1 MSVPSKKVYQ
11 DLKPGHFI
19 LGIILSAISGI
30 LLLLS
35 FPPYGIWPL
44 IWIAFFPYVIAQHRL
59 FSRRW
64 ESLSFS
70 IALLFWLGPYL
81 ARIFGDEA
89 GFFFKYLGVW
99 IAIITFFLHKERKFH
114 ELTQYRWFIL
124 QGIISWVG
132 FEMIRTFIP
141 LLATNAFVGYTQA
154 KQAWLIQPVS
164 IFSIYG
170 LNLVIMLVN
179 FSLAYWVI
187 AWFDHRWPMK
197 DIVIFNHYS
206 AKRWLGITVGIV
218 LFWIGLSFFIL
229 FSAPE
234 DTPTIRVAAL
244 QSNFPQAAHVDSET
258 PPEQRFQVLTEQIH
272 EAAEQG
278 AEVIFTP
285 EMGLAFDP
293 QVEHTEELKD
303 LAAETGAYLFITYVV
318 SNENEFRNEAVVM
331 SPSGEFLEVYGKN
344 HAFGEPRTPTA
355 GVYPVYE
362 TPVGRLATMI
372 CHDANYT
379 DVARKLTRNGAQMI
393 ATATREF
400 GGVGEQLW
408 TNNVFRAVENHVA
421 VVYNGVAFSS
431 AIIDPN
437 GRLLALELNQEGKRL
452 TLVMDVPLGEGNT
465 LLVQWGDWLGWLSLA
480 GYIFFIAFQL
490 IVERKAGSMKKQ
502 NT

>member
-1 MSVPSKKVYQ
+1 MSVLSEKNYQ
-11 DLKPGHFI
+11 NLKPAHFI
-19 LGIILSAISGI
+19 LGVMLSAMSGI

-35 FPPYGIWPL
+35 FSPYGIWPL
-44 IWIAFFPYVIAQHRL
+44 IWVAFVPYIIAQHRL
-59 FSRRW
+59 FPHRW

-99 IAIITFFLHKERKFH
+99 IAVITFFLHKERKFH
-114 ELTQYRWFIL
+114 ELTRYRWFIL
-124 QGIISWVG
+124 QGVINWVG

-154 KQAWLIQPVS
+154 KQPWLIQPVS

-170 LNLVIMLVN
+170 LNLLILLVN
-179 FSLAYWVI
+179 FTIAYW
-187 AWFDHRWPMK
+187 ALACFDRRWPLK
-197 DIVIFNHYS
+197 DIVMINFRS
-206 AKRWLGITVGIV
+206 TKRWLGISIGIV
-218 LFWIGLSFFIL
+218 TFWIGLSFFIL

-234 DTPTIRVAAL
+234 DASTIRVAVL
-244 QSNFPQAAHVDSET
+244 QPNFPQAAHVDVET
-258 PPEQRFQVLTEQIH
+258 SSEQRFQVFTEQVQ
-272 EAAEQG
+272 EAVAQG

-293 QVEHTEELKD
+293 QIEHTEDLKS
-303 LAAETGAYLFITYVV
+303 LATDTGVYLFVTYVV
-318 SNENEFRNEAVVM
+318 SNENEFRNEAVVLN
-331 SPSGEFLEVYGKN
+331 PSGEFLDVYGKN

-355 GVYPVYE
+355 GVYPVYD
-362 TPVGRLATMI
+362 TAVGRLATMI

-408 TNNVFRAVENHVA
+408 ANNVFRAVENRVS
-421 VVYNGVAFSS
+421 VIYNGVAYSS
-431 AIIDPN
+431 AIIDPY
-437 GRLLALELNQEGKRL
+437 GRLLTLKLNPDGERL
-452 TLVMDVPLGEGNT
+452 TLVMDVPLGEDHT
-465 LLVQWGDWLGWLSLA
+465 LLVQLGDWLGWLSLA
-480 GYIFFIAFQL
+480 GYVFFVLFQL
-490 IVERKAGSMKKQ
+490 VIERKNVSIK
-502 NT
+502 

>member
-1 MSVPSKKVYQ
+1 MSVSSEKEHQ
-11 DLKPGHFI
+11 DLKPAHFI
-19 LGIILSAISGI
+19 LGVMLSAISGI

-44 IWIAFFPYVIAQHRL
+44 IWIALVPYVIAQHRL
-59 FSRRW
+59 FPRRW

-70 IALLFWLGPYL
+70 IAVLFWLGPYL

-99 IAIITFFLHKERKFH
+99 IAVITFFMHRERKFH

-132 FEMIRTFIP
+132 FEMFRTFIP

-154 KQAWLIQPVS
+154 KQTWLIQPVS

-170 LNLVIMLVN
+170 LNLVILLVN
-179 FSLAYWVI
+179 FTIAYWMI
-187 AWFDHRWPMK
+187 AWFDRQRPLK
-197 DIVIFNHYS
+197 GIVMVKHYS
-206 AKRWLGITVGIV
+206 AKRWLGITTGIV

-229 FSAPE
+229 FPAPK
-234 DTPTIRVAAL
+234 DAPTIRVAAL
-244 QSNFPQAAHVDSET
+244 QPNFPQAAHVDRET
-258 PPEQRFQVLTEQIH
+258 PPGQRFQVLTEQIN

-293 QVEHTEELKD
+293 QVEHTEELKS
-303 LAAETGAYLFITYVV
+303 LATETGAYLFITYVV
-318 SNENEFRNEAVVM
+318 SNENEFRNEAVVLN
-331 SPSGEFLEVYGKN
+331 PSGEFLEVYGKN

-362 TPVGRLATMI
+362 TSVGRLATMI

-379 DVARKLTRNGAQMI
+379 DVARKLARNGAQMI

-408 TNNVFRAVENHVA
+408 TNNVFRAVENRVA

-431 AIIDPN
+431 AIIDPY
-437 GRLLALELNQEGKRL
+437 GRLLALELNQEGERL
-452 TLVMDVPLGEGNT
+452 TMVIDVPLGEGNT
-465 LLVQWGDWLGWLSLA
+465 PFVQLGDWLGWLSLA
-480 GYIFFIAFQL
+480 GYIFFIIFQL
-490 IVERKAGSMKKQ
+490 VIERKTGSIKKQ
-502 NT
+502 KS